1 MNTVFPAV
9 NLVFPHQLHGQF
21 PQHCGGYPVVLI
33 EEELFFT
40 HFPFHKKKL
49 VLHRA
54 SMKAA
59 EEALTRRGES
69 VVYIESGD
77 SRSRVASLF
86 EWLAERKCREV
97 FLEDPVDYL
106 LMRRLRR
113 YAGQFE
119 MTLRVSGSR
128 LFLNTAEE
136 VDAYFAGRKRMLM
149 HDFYVRKRKQEGILL
164 DQSGQPSG
172 GKWSFDADNRKRFP
186 KGARLP
192 EPPAVNQSRWVDEA
206 TRYVNTH
213 FQTNPGITDSFCF
226 PVTREEALTALDRF
240 LAERFNEFGAFQDAM
255 VSGQSWL
262 HHSILSSS
270 INTGL
275 LHPREVIDKTIRFA
289 EQHGIALNNTEG
301 FIRQILGWREYIRG
315 VYVHH
320 GVAGRTRNYWN
331 HTRSIPTSFWNG
343 TTGIAPVD
351 DAIRRT
357 LRDGYTHHIDRLMI
371 LGNFMLLC
379 EFDPDQVY
387 HWFMSLY
394 IDAYDWV
401 MVPNVY
407 GMSQFADGGLMSTKP
422 YISGSAYVL
431 KMSDYPKGDWTII
444 WDALFWRF
452 IHLHRDFFT
461 SNPRLSM
468 MVNTLDKMDPA
479 KKQFHLSRAE
489 QWLHSLDA

>member
-1 MNTVFPAV
+1 MNTDLSAV
-9 NLVFPHQLHGQF
+9 VLVFPHQLHGYLPEQSSG
-21 PQHCGGYPVVLI
+21 CPVVLI

-59 EEALTRRGES
+59 EESLIRRGES
-69 VVYIESGD
+69 VIYIESGD
-77 SRSRVASLF
+77 ARSNVASLF
-86 EWLAERKCREV
+86 KWLAERKCREV

-113 YAGQFE
+113 CARQYDIA
-119 MTLRVSGSR
+119 LRVSDSR
-128 LFLNTAEE
+128 LFLNTSEE

-164 DQSGQPSG
+164 DQAGQPLG

-192 EPPAVNQSRWVDEA
+192 EPPPVNRNTWVGEA
-206 TRYVNTH
+206 MRYVNAH
-213 FQTNPGITDSFCF
+213 FSTNPGSTDNFSF
-226 PVTREEALTALDRF
+226 PVTREESLLALDRF
-240 LAERFNEFGAFQDAM
+240 LTTRFHDFGAFQDAM

-270 INTGL
+270 INNGL
-275 LHPREVIDKTIRFA
+275 LHPREVIEATVSYA
-289 EQHGIALNNTEG
+289 AQHGIALNNTEG

-320 GVAGRTRNYWN
+320 GVAERTRNYWN
-331 HTRSIPTSFWNG
+331 HTRRIPSSFWNG
-343 TTGIAPVD
+343 TTGIPPVD

-379 EFDPDQVY
+379 EFDPNEVY
-387 HWFMSLY
+387 QWFMSLY

-407 GMSQFADGGLMSTKP
+407 GMSLFADGGLMSTKP

-431 KMSDYPKGDWTII
+431 KMSDYPKGDWTMT

-468 MVNTLDKMDPA
+468 MVKTMDRMDPA
-479 KKQFHLSRAE
+479 KRLSHLSRAE
-489 QWLHSLDA
+489 QWLRSLDA

>member
-1 MNTVFPAV
+1 
-9 NLVFPHQLHGQF
+9 
-21 PQHCGGYPVVLI
+21 
-33 EEELFFT
+33 
-40 HFPFHKKKL
+40 
-49 VLHRA
+49 
-54 SMKAA
+54 
-59 EEALTRRGES
+59 
-69 VVYIESGD
+69 
-77 SRSRVASLF
+77 
-86 EWLAERKCREV
+86 
-97 FLEDPVDYL
+97 
-106 LMRRLRR
+106 
-113 YAGQFE
+113 
-119 MTLRVSGSR
+119 
-128 LFLNTAEE
+128 
-136 VDAYFAGRKRMLM
+136 
-149 HDFYVRKRKQEGILL
+149 
-164 DQSGQPSG
+164 
-172 GKWSFDADNRKRFP
+172 
-186 KGARLP
+186 
-192 EPPAVNQSRWVDEA
+192 VDEA